1 MGSDYG
7 SGSMSLRLRDG
18 DRVGGQQ
25 SIIKALNRFV
35 KAVNVMDQTVMIP
48 SRLRDMDVTVSL
60 KSDGVKIPVENNNE
74 LAILPAV
81 GTQHANLYGFYTMLH
96 AIKHEL
102 VSGGPIDDSEDGAH
116 EGGVHGGGGGGE
128 SGESVNSEDSDS
140 LPTAAAFRYHLT
152 SLLGMLRQMTATAN
166 YLTTRYE
173 HDVGQAPQQYST
185 WAI

>member
-25 SIIKALNRFV
+25 SIIKALNSFV

-48 SRLRDMDVTVSL
+48 SRLRDMDVTVNL
-60 KSDGVKIPVENNNE
+60 KSDGMKIPVENNNE
-74 LAILPAV
+74 LAILPA
-81 GTQHANLYGFYTMLH
+81 GGSQHANLYGFYTMLH

-102 VSGGPIDDSEDGAH
+102 VSGGRIDDSEDGAH
-116 EGGVHGGGGGGE
+116 EGGVGGLGE
-128 SGESVNSEDSDS
+128 DSGESVDSEDSDS
-140 LPTAAAFRYHLT
+140 RPTAAAFRHHLT

-173 HDVGQAPQQYST
+173 HDLGQGPQQYST